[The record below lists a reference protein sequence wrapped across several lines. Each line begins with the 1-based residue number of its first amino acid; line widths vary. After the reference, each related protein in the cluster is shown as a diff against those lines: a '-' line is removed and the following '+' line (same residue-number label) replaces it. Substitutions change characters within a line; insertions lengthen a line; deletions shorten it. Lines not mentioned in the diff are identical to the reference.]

1 MRMTIWS
8 NFNSLRPKMLCAKFE
23 IGPFLFKKYI
33 LKVCQCI
40 FAILLLSPI
49 RKGRDPS
56 FEQNLNP
63 HHRRIYFVPSLVKS
77 DPMVLEKMNMWKF
90 YSQTDRL
97 TDDERQVIRKTRHNS
112 QLRSAKEIT
121 SVICNLR
128 YVSVSLQFIRNVLI
142 RLYLFLFTR
151 TICNTVSRNTYKW

>member
-1 MRMTIWS
+1 MP
-8 NFNSLRPKMLCAKFE
+8 SLKLALWFWRWRFFKFHW
-23 IGPFLFKKYI
+23 
-33 LKVCQCI
+33 CI
-40 FAILLLSPI
+40 FTLLLLYPLE
-49 RKGRDPS
+49 KGHGPS
-56 FEQNLNP
+56 FVQTWIPLNQGW
-63 HHRRIYFVPSLVKS
+63 FVPSLVKI
-77 DPMVLEKMNMWKF
+77 DPMVLEKMNIWKF

-97 TDDERQVIRKTRHNS
+97 TDDERQVIRKTRLNI

-151 TICNTVSRNTYKW
+151 TICKKEAEIRIHDKKEQRIKTGYIFYIHN